1 MYFPEL
7 KSRKTSARLSRLMEL
22 YESNYVLI
30 RLLLPDL
37 QKMQHDSYV
46 SKQPDCIDLKM
57 TILERCKYTTTVK
70 LTYIFA
76 EDSEKSDEPDLTIR
90 IYHDARTAEAMSGLI
105 HGVRHEQRRVR
116 NLEEGWVLNRF
127 LYKWLKY
134 CLYRNHS
141 FDSDKPSV
149 AN

>member
-1 MYFPEL
+1 MYFQEL
-7 KSRKTSARLSRLMEL
+7 ESRKTSARLSRLMEL
-22 YESNYVLI
+22 YESNYLLV

-37 QKMQHDSYV
+37 QKMQHDSYI
-46 SKQPDCIDLKM
+46 SQQPDCIDLKM

-70 LTYIFA
+70 LTYSF
-76 EDSEKSDEPDLTIR
+76 SEESGKSDEPDLTIR
-90 IYHDARTAEAMSGLI
+90 VYHDARTAEAMSGLI

-116 NLEEGWVLNRF
+116 DLEEGWVLNRF

-134 CLYRNHS
+134 CLHRQHKFDVRNATN
-141 FDSDKPSV
+141 